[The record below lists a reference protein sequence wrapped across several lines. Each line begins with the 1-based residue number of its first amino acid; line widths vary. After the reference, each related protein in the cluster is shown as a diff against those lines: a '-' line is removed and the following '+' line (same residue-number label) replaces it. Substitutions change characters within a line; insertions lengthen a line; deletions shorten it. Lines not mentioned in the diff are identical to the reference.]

1 MSDMLGNRRFIASLD
16 SVSSF
21 SNFDF
26 IYLDMRKR
34 MSWGGRLFDNRS
46 FYLTPNVQEQRY
58 ERRQAYRETGLMG
71 LASYPFTR
79 YHRLDG
85 GLGYILRDYF
95 YPHFFRDPESGGELV
110 AYEHRR
116 DNFPTVSTTFSGD
129 SAVWKSF
136 GPISGRRYQISAGY
150 SPDMKAG
157 GTLSGDVS
165 VDWREYRQL
174 SSRTLLATRVYGAW
188 SDGNAPNFYYFGGL
202 NTLRGHDFRTVIG
215 QHAGFANVELRFPL
229 IDVLAT
235 PIIVLQQVRGALF
248 FDIGAAHFDG
258 RPFRFAQN
266 GRLQDPKAS
275 IGLVF
280 SAAALI
286 FILASAVTVKLGER
300 VIHVPAV
307 LAGALAFALT
317 LTPATLSGAAPAI
330 VAVMCLGAPLRALL
344 FTVSYPLG
352 AARGSGVGAAMG
364 MLNGAWA
371 ITSVVG
377 PLGGGALAEA
387 VGARGAYGSLQAL
400 SLVAIG
406 ALWLH
411 LRRATVSCVPG
422 RVGA

>member
-1 MSDMLGNRRFIASLD
+1 MRRLSISLYLLIALAELIHWAIVPLIPEFAERFSLSDVEAGALVAS
-16 SVSSF
+16 
-21 SNFDF
+21 
-26 IYLDMRKR
+26 
-34 MSWGGRLFDNRS
+34 
-46 FYLTPNVQEQRY
+46 
-58 ERRQAYRETGLMG
+58 TGLATLVISVPAG
-71 LASYPFTR
+71 LLAD
-79 YHRLDG
+79 RLG
-85 GLGYILRDYF
+85 
-95 YPHFFRDPESGGELV
+95 
-110 AYEHRR
+110 ARR
-116 DNFPTVSTTFSGD
+116 
-129 SAVWKSF
+129 
-136 GPISGRRYQISAGY
+136 
-150 SPDMKAG
+150 
-157 GTLSGDVS
+157 L
-165 VDWREYRQL
+165 
-174 SSRTLLATRVYGAW
+174 TLLAGSMMAAATFGQALAPSYAVLLAARLLFGLGFGIVWTAGLAWMSTATATDRPPPALGATVT
-188 SDGNAPNFYYFGGL
+188 SAGLGIVIAP
-202 NTLRGHDFRTVIG
+202 
-215 QHAGFANVELRFPL
+215 GFAGLAADQLGLAAPFVIAAVAATAVTL
-229 IDVLAT
+229 VLAT
-235 PIIVLQQVRGALF
+235 AGPGRDTPAAQERLSTAAIRAAAGEPGILAALLA
-248 FDIGAAHFDG
+248 ILLGGLVGSTISLLAPLELHAAG
-258 RPFRFAQN
+258 
-266 GRLQDPKAS
+266 LSKAS